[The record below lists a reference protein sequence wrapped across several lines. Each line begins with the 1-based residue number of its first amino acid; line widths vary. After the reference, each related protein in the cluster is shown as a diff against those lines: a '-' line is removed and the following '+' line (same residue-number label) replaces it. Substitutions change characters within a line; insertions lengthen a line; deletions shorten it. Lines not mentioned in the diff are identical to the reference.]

1 MPLRNLRARLGAERC
16 WRWLTPGV
24 ALTRPVPETTGRICM
39 GHCTHVGLRAL
50 REAPQSARDR
60 RGHLYTWSAIANAQP
75 WRTQKLTTAGHA
87 EPGQDM
93 PSPSSP
99 WTGRAEPAA
108 HSVICIH
115 SRTEESA
122 FSWAH
127 VLHSVCSPP
136 AGKRILP
143 AYTHVSTKGF
153 CFLKVANRP
162 TNRQN
167 FSFYSGSR
175 TKIRPCRQAG
185 FAIQATARHGT
196 SGTDT
201 HDLSCRRFLKTP
213 TQAAPHQA

>member
-1 MPLRNLRARLGAERC
+1 MSRSRARHLRPRDGSAWATALTLAYALCVRRRNLQETAVVTFTHGQPLRTHSHGARRNSRQPDTQNPDRTC
-16 WRWLTPGV
+16 
-24 ALTRPVPETTGRICM
+24 
-39 GHCTHVGLRAL
+39 
-50 REAPQSARDR
+50 QS
-60 RGHLYTWSAIANAQP
+60 P
-75 WRTQKLTTAGHA
+75 
-87 EPGQDM
+87 
-93 PSPSSP
+93 P

-127 VLHSVCSPP
+127 VLHNVCSPP

-143 AYTHVSTKGF
+143 AYTHVSKKGF

-185 FAIQATARHGT
+185 FSIQATARHGT